1 MRPNAELF
9 KERKVMFEII
19 SDIFIFIFE
28 FIGVLIAPFVVS
40 MLCFFIYFRFV
51 KKMKLPVCHLVKV
64 KNRPLLVRLLY
75 DFPRRFV
82 LDRFTLNPDVFR
94 EKGVHIICGEQGS
107 GKSITLT
114 YMLLRYMKQYPK
126 LVVKSNYGFAYE
138 TSTISHWRDI
148 VASTNGEDG
157 EIDVLDEIQN
167 WFNSLQSKDFPPEMM
182 TEITQ
187 QRKQRKCIFGT
198 AQVFNRIAKPIRE
211 QITYLYE
218 PMTFFGCL
226 TVVRKY
232 KPEVSNQEGCVDSK
246 KLKGMF
252 FFVHSDEIR
261 ESFDTLRK
269 IESMSDIGFKSDTE
283 RSCIKYVAE

>member
-1 MRPNAELF
+1 MVEILTDILWFIF
-9 KERKVMFEII
+9 KVVGVLLAPFII
-19 SDIFIFIFE
+19 SMI
-28 FIGVLIAPFVVS
+28 L
-40 MLCFFIYFRFV
+40 FFLYFRII
-51 KKMKLPVCHLVKV
+51 KKMKLPVCHLK
-64 KNRPLLVRLLY
+64 KIKKRPVLVRLLY
-75 DFPRRFV
+75 DFPRRFI

-114 YMLLRYMKQYPK
+114 YMLLQFMKQYPN
-126 LVVKSNYGFAYE
+126 LVIKTNYGFVYE
-138 TSTISHWRDI
+138 NSAISHWKDI

-198 AQVFNRIAKPIRE
+198 SQVFNRISKPIRE
-211 QITYLYE
+211 QITFLYE
-218 PMTFFGCL
+218 PFTLFGCL

-232 KPEVSNQEGCVDSK
+232 KPIVSNQEGCVDAK

-261 ESFDTLRK
+261 GSFDTLRK
-269 IESMSDIGFKSDTE
+269 IESMSSVGFKNDIE
-283 RSCIKYVAE
+283 RSCINFVDE